1 MKVAIHR
8 ILKKW
13 GLARRKNRDRHVAS
27 RKTLLR
33 PSQSL
38 FFSSQTCLYPF
49 FLCERLQMKKGFV
62 LVAVMLI
69 LFLMGTEFLILN
81 STSNFIAIE
90 TNNALLQADKQN
102 LISSGLALA
111 AVNNFQK
118 GDTIEPD
125 ATGLAWKEAKMSIKI
140 EDAGLAEISVF
151 CKRGTRELTSIK
163 KYHISQ

>member
-1 MKVAIHR
+1 
-8 ILKKW
+8 
-13 GLARRKNRDRHVAS
+13 
-27 RKTLLR
+27 
-33 PSQSL
+33 
-38 FFSSQTCLYPF
+38 
-49 FLCERLQMKKGFV
+49 MKKGFV

-111 AVNNFQK
+111 AVNNFPK

-125 ATGLAWKEAKMSIKI
+125 TTGLAWREAKMSIKI
-140 EDAGLAEISVF
+140 EADRLAEISVF
-151 CKRGTRELTSIK
+151 CKRGTRELTSVK
-163 KYHISQ
+163 KYYIP